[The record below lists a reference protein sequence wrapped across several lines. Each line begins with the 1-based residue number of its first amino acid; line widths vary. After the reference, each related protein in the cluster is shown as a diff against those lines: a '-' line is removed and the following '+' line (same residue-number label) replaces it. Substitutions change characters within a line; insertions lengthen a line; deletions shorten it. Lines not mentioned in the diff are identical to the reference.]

1 MDFFNCKHC
10 GKSYKDYSS
19 FRKHMSMS
27 HKISSEDVFIEYK
40 LNGVQPTCNCG
51 CGGKTKFLGET
62 LGFRNFL
69 AGHNSIVG
77 VNNFHINPETKLK
90 SAKTQSE
97 NWKKGMYRRWWEEDT
112 EETKQKIEGI
122 KEKLRNDKE
131 RSKKISENLKGKPK
145 SEEHKNKLSE
155 SAKNR
160 YKNRPDLIDLA
171 RKNKLKRIKKKN
183 KSASKLEKKFIS
195 ILELMGYKKDIDF
208 IFQYEY
214 QHRLFDF
221 YFIEKDLLIEVDG
234 DFHHVNPES
243 HEIKYKVQELTIKND
258 AVKNKICEDNNK
270 KLIRIWEKDINNN
283 PEYVIIQLKNLLN
296 E

>member
-1 MDFFNCKHC
+1 
-10 GKSYKDYSS
+10 
-19 FRKHMSMS
+19 MS

-69 AGHNSIVG
+69 AGHHNRVG
-77 VNNFHINPETKLK
+77 INNFHRNPETKLK

-131 RSKKISENLKGKPK
+131 RGKKISKNLKGKPK

-160 YKNRPDLIDLA
+160 YKNRPELIDLA
-171 RKNKLKRIKKKN
+171 RKNKMVWLKDNCRVKT
-183 KSASKLEKKFIS
+183 SKLEDKFED
-195 ILELMGYKKDIDF
+195 ILNILGLVESVDY
-208 IFQYEY
+208 
-214 QHRLFDF
+214 HRNYLFENTRWFFDF
-221 YFIEKDLLIEVDG
+221 YFPKYNLIIETHG
-234 DFHHVNPES
+234 DFYHCNPES
-243 HEIKYKVQELTIKND
+243 KYKEAKYEIQSKNLTNDGNKKNWVLNKNIKYEI
-258 AVKNKICEDNNK
+258 
-270 KLIRIWEKDINNN
+270 IWEKDINNN
-283 PEYVIIQLKNLLN
+283 PEDVIIQLKNLLN